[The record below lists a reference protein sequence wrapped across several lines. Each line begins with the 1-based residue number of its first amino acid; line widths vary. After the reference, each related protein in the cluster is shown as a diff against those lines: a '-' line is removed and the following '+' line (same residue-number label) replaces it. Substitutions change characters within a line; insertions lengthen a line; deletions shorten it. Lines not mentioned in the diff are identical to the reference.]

1 MKYTSLNS
9 FFSPK
14 NTYFNVQQSIKYC
27 NERSIKILDFL
38 ERMHYNKCME
48 TKHIGVKTMKNQ
60 ELRNTVT
67 ELQELYAQAALLKA
81 QITEREAMIKEE
93 MEARETEELNLGN
106 VIIRFTSIL
115 SNRFDTTSFK
125 KLHTDLY
132 NTFIKQVASRRFSI
146 A

>member
-1 MKYTSLNS
+1 
-9 FFSPK
+9 
-14 NTYFNVQQSIKYC
+14 
-27 NERSIKILDFL
+27 
-38 ERMHYNKCME
+38 
-48 TKHIGVKTMKNQ
+48 MKNQ

>member
-1 MKYTSLNS
+1 
-9 FFSPK
+9 
-14 NTYFNVQQSIKYC
+14 
-27 NERSIKILDFL
+27 
-38 ERMHYNKCME
+38 MHYNKCME